1 MRPREQFSD
10 TWHITLGLSHITLCV
25 TVVAANVNKSLTY
38 GLRVLPGRGG
48 VVVIVAGGDVGVGVS
63 PLVLHPR
70 PPGVTLTMHR
80 LVSVLRPAMQ
90 HYYKIFRKWSKS
102 LFLTNVWPVSV
113 SIVCAPAAHGP
124 VGVVWP
130 VSAAHAAGHDG
141 VGVGPVYRVAPAML
155 TMSCLQYSCYVIQF
169 YSRRTDM
176 RNVACHSLL
185 HGLADRGKLVTLM
198 GGSGSNF
205 VWARKTPDTNFNH
218 HSPPRQRG
226 TIVIVIPGRFSRWHL
241 VAAAV
246 HFCSLNPI
254 PNKLPLGTILFEDY
268 MSHSMWSER

>member
-90 HYYKIFRKWSKS
+90 HYYKFSARHNVT
-102 LFLTNVWPVSV
+102 FLGQCLTC
-113 SIVCAPAAHGP
+113 VCKHRMRPCCP
-124 VGVVWP
+124 W
-130 VSAAHAAGHDG
+130 
-141 VGVGPVYRVAPAML
+141 
-155 TMSCLQYSCYVIQF
+155 
-169 YSRRTDM
+169 SRRGCMT
-176 RNVACHSLL
+176 RIRCSCRWARWGRRRPRVSGSSCNVDNVMFTIFVLCHSVLL
-185 HGLADRGKLVTLM
+185 EEDWHEKCGLSFTPAWSSRPRETCDLD
-198 GGSGSNF
+198 GGLW
-205 VWARKTPDTNFNH
+205 V
-218 HSPPRQRG
+218 
-226 TIVIVIPGRFSRWHL
+226 
-241 VAAAV
+241 
-246 HFCSLNPI
+246 
-254 PNKLPLGTILFEDY
+254 
-268 MSHSMWSER
+268 